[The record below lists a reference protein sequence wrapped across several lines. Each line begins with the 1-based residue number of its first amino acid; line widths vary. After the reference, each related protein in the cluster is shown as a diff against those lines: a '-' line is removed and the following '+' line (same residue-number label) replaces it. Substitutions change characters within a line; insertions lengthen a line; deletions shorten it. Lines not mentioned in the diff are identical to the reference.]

1 MGFIGP
7 KSLVFHPIALYT
19 IGMKNIY
26 ILTVMGC
33 LFLFS
38 AVVSFAQSAPAFSAK
53 SNAQIAAVNAL
64 GNNAA
69 SQTSD
74 SYDPFGFNQQVCT
87 RSRQAT
93 DTVEQVINDVQE
105 KEQARGD
112 VLLAILKDIPYL
124 SSLSVDEANE
134 LLYGFAYA
142 NNTCHTQITQTIF
155 SRLNK
160 VEYNEDSADYPIN
173 IFYTLAA
180 ATLGH
185 NYDYHQQI
193 EDWAFKRVEFA
204 ARVSD
209 RSAIWPSLVLT
220 SLAEGNYPGDYPY
233 VMNER
238 ERDAFERRME
248 QAIARFDYLKGEPAD
263 YYALG
268 MRNVLKQSNQF
279 ILEGLLL
286 QSSSFFAAKDKDSF
300 WKGMLSTGGLKPLL
314 RLATANSE
322 EDANARFSDRG
333 ETFYLSYTSPG
344 TDGAGHFADSDNG
357 RRHYVLS
364 QLVQALCISYI
375 VHGNAEGSYR
385 IKKFVRSYLRT
396 NEGYFIH
403 YLHIPLSAIRSGTEL
418 LDSSSL
424 HGWEEES
431 ATLLDEMT
439 STLRASYRAAAV
451 MTDIHGAAEVASEW
465 VIIGQIFEGVMSV
478 GKYAFRGADKAIMRF
493 FPAKAVARYVAMK
506 AGSKQMIL
514 FCKEGT
520 KNFLK
525 QHKWGIGATAVGT
538 TVIVS
543 DSHHKSSAH

>member
-1 MGFIGP
+1 
-7 KSLVFHPIALYT
+7 
-19 IGMKNIY
+19 
-26 ILTVMGC
+26 MGC
-33 LFLFS
+33 LFLFCAEVGS
-38 AVVSFAQSAPAFSAK
+38 AQTVPSSTSK
-53 SNAQIAAVNAL
+53 TNAQIAVVNAL

-69 SQTSD
+69 SQTAD
-74 SYDPFGFNQQVCT
+74 PYDPFGLNREVCK
-87 RSRQAT
+87 RNRKAT
-93 DTVEQVINDVQE
+93 DTVEQVTLDMQE
-105 KEQARGD
+105 KEQVRGD
-112 VLLAILKDIPYL
+112 MLLAILKDTHYL
-124 SSLSVDEANE
+124 SSLSLDEANE
-134 LLYGFAYA
+134 LLFGFAYV

-155 SRLNK
+155 SHLKN
-160 VEYNEDSADYPIN
+160 VEYNENSADHPIN

-193 EDWAFKRVEFA
+193 EDWAFERVEAA
-204 ARVSD
+204 ARN
-209 RSAIWPSLVLT
+209 SAKGAVWPSLVLT
-220 SLAEGNYPGDYPY
+220 SLSEGNYPGDYPY
-233 VMNER
+233 VMRER

-248 QAIARFDYLKGEPAD
+248 RAIAQFDRLKEDPAD

-268 MRNVLKQSNQF
+268 MRNVLKRSNQF

-322 EDANARFSDRG
+322 EDANVRFSDRG

-344 TDGAGHFADSDNG
+344 TDGTGHFADSDNG
-357 RRHYVLS
+357 RRHYILS

-375 VHGNAEGSYR
+375 THGNAEGSQR
-385 IKKFVRSYLRT
+385 IMRFVRSYLRT
-396 NEGYFIH
+396 NGGYFIH

-465 VIIGQIFEGVMSV
+465 VIIGKIFEGVMSV
-478 GKYAFRGADKAIMRF
+478 GKYAFRGADKVIIRF
-493 FPAKAVARYVAMK
+493 FPTKAVARYVAVK
-506 AGSKQMIL
+506 TGGKQMIR

-525 QHKWGIGATAVGT
+525 QHGWTIAAGAVGT
-538 TVIVS
+538 GVVVS
-543 DSHHKSSAH
+543 DSHRPVPAH